1 MDNWVLKR
9 AMLTPERTAVYDG
22 ETCYTFGDVFDEAQR
37 LGSVLSKFG
46 AFKTQNVAM
55 VSNNNVR
62 GYLLAVTLLL
72 YGKTVVWLNKRLT
85 NDELAGQMRDA
96 GVACC
101 LKDDSLPEDLL
112 GDACVNHSAMKEAC
126 ATKNVG
132 NADMP
137 ANGSVHIVGFDEVFD
152 KANDFKL
159 GGTGEVSDGSQKT
172 SGTPVSVYRSSA
184 SAFTSTEPAAKN
196 AASDNSADPVVSAP
210 PIPREFSDD
219 QVVSVMFTSGST
231 GAPKGIQQTVRNHFT
246 SATSVALNLGTSPA
260 DEWLCA
266 VPIFHI
272 SGYSIILRG
281 LIFGVA
287 VHLMDHFDA
296 PEMERILTNEP
307 VTWVSVVPTMLKE
320 LVPEHERRISGAL
333 GISDS
338 AFDPVSER
346 FGKSVASPNVLQ
358 DSPHVSDSQ
367 VSQAEKPDDFAGS
380 DNPSVPSPS
389 SDGLNA
395 ESSGSDSISQPTP
408 LPANFGYSPAFKGF
422 ILGGEKSDLKLLKR
436 CHALGMIVVRSYGM
450 TETCSQIVG
459 TGTGDGARK
468 LLSSGKPYF
477 TTSLKLADET
487 GEILIKTDAL
497 TPGYLNRPGVFE
509 AKKTA
514 DGWYRTGDV
523 GHLDDDGYLYVDGR
537 LDNMMISGGE
547 HVFPEEVERVYAECP
562 GIDEIAVTS
571 EPDEK
576 WGEVPVAY
584 VVCKA
589 DDDKPAENSQ
599 AGATVSVTGESSA
612 DGYVAQ
618 RSSGAVDGSIR
629 AVAAAPDGS
638 NTNEP
643 AVTSAPEAGC
653 AAIAVGDSVSQGSG
667 EETNGSARENR
678 QKKPKQSEN
687 SRVGVD
693 AAIVAQWREF
703 GRDNLAHYKV
713 PKRFY
718 RVDSLPRTSTGKVRR
733 FLLGKS

>member
-9 AMLTPERTAVYDG
+9 AILTPERTAVYDG
-22 ETCYTFGDVFDEAQR
+22 ETRYTFGEVFDEAQR
-37 LGSVLSKFG
+37 LGAVLDRFG

-96 GVACC
+96 GAACC
-101 LKDDSLPEDLL
+101 LKDDSLPENLL
-112 GDACVNHSAMKEAC
+112 GGIRVNSSNKKAAHLTKSVGDADVS
-126 ATKNVG
+126 G
-132 NADMP
+132 DD
-137 ANGSVHIVGFDEVFD
+137 GFRIVGFDEIFA
-152 KANDFKL
+152 KADDFKL
-159 GGTGEVSDGSQKT
+159 GGTGTDLAGSQKT
-172 SGTPVSVYRSSA
+172 SRNPVSVYRSFA
-184 SAFTSTEPAAKN
+184 SEPASSSPSEVSAVKN
-196 AASDNSADPVVSAP
+196 SFSDNGVDPIVSAP
-210 PIPREFSDD
+210 SIPREFDDD
-219 QVVSVMFTSGST
+219 QVVSIMFTSGST

-246 SATSVALNLGTSPA
+246 SATSVALNLGTSPT

-281 LIFGVA
+281 LIFDVA
-287 VHLMDHFDA
+287 VRLMDHFEA
-296 PEMERILTNEP
+296 SEMERILTNEP
-307 VTWVSVVPTMLKE
+307 ISWVSVVPTMLKE
-320 LVPEHERRISGAL
+320 LVPEHEKRIA
-333 GISDS
+333 
-338 AFDPVSER
+338 V
-346 FGKSVASPNVLQ
+346 V
-358 DSPHVSDSQ
+358 
-367 VSQAEKPDDFAGS
+367 AGS
-380 DNPSVPSPS
+380 ADGSNP
-389 SDGLNA
+389 GLPDS
-395 ESSGSDSISQPTP
+395 SSGSGVSATGTGSDISSDSDAPVP

-459 TGTGDGARK
+459 TSTGDGARK
-468 LLSSGKPYF
+468 LLASGKPYF

-487 GEILIKTDAL
+487 DEILIKTDAL
-497 TPGYLNRPGVFE
+497 TPGYLNRPGIFE

-523 GHLDDDGYLYVDGR
+523 GHIDDDGYLYVDGR

-562 GIDEIAVTS
+562 GIDGIAVTA

-584 VVCKA
+584 VVCKEA
-589 DDDKPAENSQ
+589 GTGTSQ
-599 AGATVSVTGESSA
+599 GVGAGTGSGAGAGTGK
-612 DGYVAQ
+612 
-618 RSSGAVDGSIR
+618 
-629 AVAAAPDGS
+629 P
-638 NTNEP
+638 P
-643 AVTSAPEAGC
+643 ASR
-653 AAIAVGDSVSQGSG
+653 QG
-667 EETNGSARENR
+667 
-678 QKKPKQSEN
+678 KPKGSKMEV
-687 SRVGVD
+687 S
-693 AAIVAQWREF
+693 ASLTAQWREF
-703 GRDNLAHYKV
+703 GRGNLAHYKV

-718 RVDSLPRTSTGKVRR
+718 RVDSLPCTSTGKVRR

>member
-9 AMLTPERTAVYDG
+9 AMLTPERTAVFDG
-22 ETCYTFGDVFDEAQR
+22 ETRYTFGDVFDEAQR
-37 LGSVLSKFG
+37 LGGVLSKFG

-101 LKDDSLPEDLL
+101 LKDDSLPDDLL
-112 GDACVNHSAMKEAC
+112 DGASAD
-126 ATKNVG
+126 G
-132 NADMP
+132 N
-137 ANGSVHIVGFDEVFD
+137 VHIVGFDEIFT
-152 KANDFKL
+152 KADSFKL
-159 GGTGEVSDGSQKT
+159 G
-172 SGTPVSVYRSSA
+172 
-184 SAFTSTEPAAKN
+184 
-196 AASDNSADPVVSAP
+196 DNSAASLRIS

-219 QVVSVMFTSGST
+219 QVVSIMFTSGST

-287 VHLMDHFDA
+287 VRLMNHFDA

-333 GISDS
+333 GLSDS
-338 AFDPVSER
+338 AIASVGMPNNNAENIADSGARSSRASQSDVPSVQALGSDNSGIESSVSDPVS
-346 FGKSVASPNVLQ
+346 
-358 DSPHVSDSQ
+358 
-367 VSQAEKPDDFAGS
+367 
-380 DNPSVPSPS
+380 
-389 SDGLNA
+389 
-395 ESSGSDSISQPTP
+395 

-436 CHALGMIVVRSYGM
+436 CNKLGMIVVRSYGM

-468 LLSSGKPYF
+468 LLASGKPYF
-477 TTSLKLADET
+477 TTSLELADET
-487 GEILIKTDAL
+487 GEILIKTGAL

-509 AKKTA
+509 ARKTG

-562 GIDEIAVTS
+562 GIDDIAVTA

-584 VVCKA
+584 VVCK
-589 DDDKPAENSQ
+589 E
-599 AGATVSVTGESSA
+599 
-612 DGYVAQ
+612 GYDRLA
-618 RSSGAVDGSIR
+618 
-629 AVAAAPDGS
+629 
-638 NTNEP
+638 
-643 AVTSAPEAGC
+643 
-653 AAIAVGDSVSQGSG
+653 
-667 EETNGSARENR
+667 ENR
-678 QKKPKQSEN
+678 QPSVAAPVPDESDADESAAKNMPAIRAGAITTGEPT
-687 SRVGVD
+687 SRVDGRETDESVESDRCSKAKQARAEVSGSLD
-693 AAIVAQWREF
+693 ARWREF

-713 PKRFY
+713 PQRFY
-718 RVDSLPRTSTGKVRR
+718 RVDSLPRTSTGKIRR
-733 FLLGKS
+733 FLLGEN